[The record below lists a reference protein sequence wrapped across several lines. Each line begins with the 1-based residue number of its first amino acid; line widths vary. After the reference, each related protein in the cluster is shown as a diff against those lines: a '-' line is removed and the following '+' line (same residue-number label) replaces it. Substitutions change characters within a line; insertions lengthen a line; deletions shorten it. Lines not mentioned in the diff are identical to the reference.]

1 MVLWDVVSHFLMIP
15 YTDQIFQVRNGAV
28 RTMSIPEHQ
37 DTDKDYGKGSD
48 RMCIMQALATSAVFL
63 FDIPCTFVLLT
74 HNRTDSS
81 RSIKAMISFH

>member
-1 MVLWDVVSHFLMIP
+1 MSHQTYTQKDRQQAYLNFLNKSEWDVVSHFLMIP

-48 RMCIMQALATSAVFL
+48 RMCIMQALATSAVF
-63 FDIPCTFVLLT
+63 FI
-74 HNRTDSS
+74 
-81 RSIKAMISFH
+81 

>member
-37 DTDKDYGKGSD
+37 DTDKDYGKDSD
-48 RMCIMQALATSAVFL
+48 RMCIMQALATSAVF
-63 FDIPCTFVLLT
+63 FI
-74 HNRTDSS
+74 
-81 RSIKAMISFH
+81 

>member
-37 DTDKDYGKGSD
+37 ETDKDYGKGSD
-48 RMCIMQALATSAVFL
+48 RMCIMQALATSAVF
-63 FDIPCTFVLLT
+63 FYLT
-74 HNRTDSS
+74 YLVPSYFSHTIGLTAPVPS
-81 RSIKAMISFH
+81 KP